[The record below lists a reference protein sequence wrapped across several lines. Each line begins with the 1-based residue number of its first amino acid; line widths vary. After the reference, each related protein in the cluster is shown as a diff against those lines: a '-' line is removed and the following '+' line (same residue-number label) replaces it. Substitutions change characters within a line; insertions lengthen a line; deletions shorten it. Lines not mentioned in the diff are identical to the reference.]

1 MPLNTD
7 DLQRLRDG
15 IAQGWN
21 MQHCHEIDFEAA
33 VIELLDDAL
42 EGGET
47 LAQSVL
53 EQFPDAQ
60 PLGAEID
67 RLQELLDS
75 TDEDDRLNEADAEV
89 LQSVIDKLADI
100 QADIEQSRTTAAC
113 LAAKGD

>member
-1 MPLNTD
+1 MSLNTD

-53 EQFPDAQ
+53 EQFPSTDDLKSVIRELQ
-60 PLGAEID
+60 DEVDSAEDNEGEVDLDVIRAAID
-67 RLQELLDS
+67 RLS
-75 TDEDDRLNEADAEV
+75 
-89 LQSVIDKLADI
+89 DI
-100 QADIEQSRTTAAC
+100 KEDIEQLRTTAAC
-113 LAAKGD
+113 LAQKED